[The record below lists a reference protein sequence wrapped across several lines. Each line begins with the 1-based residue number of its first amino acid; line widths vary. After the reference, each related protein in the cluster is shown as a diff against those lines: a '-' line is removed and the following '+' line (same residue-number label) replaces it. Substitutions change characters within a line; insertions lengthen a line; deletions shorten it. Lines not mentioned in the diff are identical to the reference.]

1 MQQISHGKAIP
12 PGVQDVDGLL
22 GGEFWAGFGGGGGG
36 FFVLGG
42 LGVVGLGVVVVGG
55 FVGGFLGGGGGL
67 MSTGAGPQQEQQM
80 WLPQQGTGSGGH
92 GFEGGSLQLQIPFPG
107 G

>member
-1 MQQISHGKAIP
+1 LQQISHGKAIP
-12 PGVQDVDGLL
+12 GAHGVDGLL
-22 GGEFWAGFGGGGGG
+22 GGEFWAGGGGGG

-67 MSTGAGPQQEQQM
+67 TSTGAGPQQEQQM
-80 WLPQQGTGSGGH
+80 WLPQQGIGSGGH
-92 GFEGGSLQLQIPFPG
+92 GLEGGSLQESQIPLPG

>member
-42 LGVVGLGVVVVGG
+42 LGVLANITARPIVCATVKL
-55 FVGGFLGGGGGL
+55 
-67 MSTGAGPQQEQQM
+67 AQYNP
-80 WLPQQGTGSGGH
+80 
-92 GFEGGSLQLQIPFPG
+92 SLSDSYDFDMDSSSLWCEVTDALLQFRSYCRSS
-107 G
+107 